1 MSQSTDWFF
10 FICVPE
16 LHTVHCLTNSLP
28 KGMNKEFIKEM
39 EDTLHKEHARI
50 TSELETISAQNPKNK
65 EDHVATFH
73 NFGEKEDE
81 NAAEVE
87 EYSANLTLEHT
98 LESTLRDIDSALS
111 RIEKGTYGICE
122 KCGGEIEAEL
132 LKIDPESR
140 YCRSCK

>member
-1 MSQSTDWFF
+1 
-10 FICVPE
+10 
-16 LHTVHCLTNSLP
+16 
-28 KGMNKEFIKEM
+28 MNKEFIKEM
-39 EDTLHKEHARI
+39 EEILHKEHARI

-111 RIEKGTYGICE
+111 RIEKGTYGICKYCGKEIDE
-122 KCGGEIEAEL
+122 KRLRAR
-132 LKIDPESR
+132 PES
-140 YCRSCK
+140 SSDVGCKKSLTNEF